1 MKNIN
6 DFISESVGTLDLSK
20 SLKVKGVKLVLE
32 ADDDDAGGD
41 DDFGFDDAGGDDEG
55 GDDFGFGEEGGD
67 DAGGADGADAGGSD
81 SAGGDSDGGDG
92 ASAPLNLD
100 DYEEDPDFTKG
111 IEGDSV
117 TLNDVPAGE
126 TVYDVEGVF
135 RSVKAVMETTPED
148 KLIEIDAVKRAVEI
162 IFNGKKLK
170 SEDLDFENIKNAIW
184 LIAKI
189 QEPLDARTKNYMNIK
204 LKQPIM
210 ADRDK
215 EKVALANAKRSLK
228 QKRDTILQ
236 IDKLNTVKNKEQR
249 EADAEKKEQPQA

>member
-1 MKNIN
+1 MKNI
-6 DFISESVGTLDLSK
+6 DEFIKESVGAFDLSK
-20 SLKVKGVKLVLE
+20 SLKTKGIKLVLE
-32 ADDDDAGGD
+32 ADDDDGG
-41 DDFGFDDAGGDDEG
+41 DDFGFDDEGGDDEG

-67 DAGGADGADAGGSD
+67 DAGADAGGDAGTDGGAAEGGSGDGADGA
-81 SAGGDSDGGDG
+81 SA
-92 ASAPLNLD
+92 APNLD

-117 TLNDVPAGE
+117 TLNAVPAGE
-126 TVYDVEGVF
+126 TVYDSEGVMK
-135 RSVKAVMETTPED
+135 SIKAVMETTPED
-148 KLIEIDAVKRAVEI
+148 KLVEIEKVKNALEI

-170 SEDLDFENIKNAIW
+170 SEDLDFENLKNAIW

-189 QEPLDARTKNYMNIK
+189 QEPLDVRTKNYMNIK

-228 QKRDTILQ
+228 TKRDTILQ
-236 IDKLNTVKNKEQR
+236 IDKLNNVKNKEQR
-249 EADAEKKEQPQA
+249 EAEAEKPKVQQ